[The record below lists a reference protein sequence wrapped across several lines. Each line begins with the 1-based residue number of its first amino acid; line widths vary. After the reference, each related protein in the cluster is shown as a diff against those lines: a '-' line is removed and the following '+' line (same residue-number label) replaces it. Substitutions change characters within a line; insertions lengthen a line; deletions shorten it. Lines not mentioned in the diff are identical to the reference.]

1 MLLLCSCAI
10 AVMAALLA
18 WRLLGRKSWK
28 KAETQHRAFL
38 TPEGDHAYYDRRLI
52 ARRRQQN
59 NKPTR

>member
-1 MLLLCSCAI
+1 
-10 AVMAALLA
+10 MAALLA

-52 ARRRQQN
+52 ARKRQKKN
-59 NKPTR
+59 FPTR